1 MDSNE
6 IKKLISLI
14 FIGVGLAMGIAVLV
28 LSILKGIDNNTAIK
42 LLSLGA
48 ISYGLYLLQNRGI
61 NQ

>member
-28 LSILKGIDNNTAIK
+28 LSILEGIDNNTAIK

-48 ISYGLYLLQNRGI
+48 IAYGLYLLQNRGI